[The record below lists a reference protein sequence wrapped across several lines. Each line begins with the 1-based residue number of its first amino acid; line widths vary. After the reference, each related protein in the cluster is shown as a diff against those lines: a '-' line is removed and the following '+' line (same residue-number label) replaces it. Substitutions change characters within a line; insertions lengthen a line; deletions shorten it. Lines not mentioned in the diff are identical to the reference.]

1 VQMHPLLQKSTVSS
15 EELEELLKDRDTN
28 KVEFVLVDVREE
40 MEYGMGHIKGVDFL
54 KPTSSFHTW
63 TQELLEQTREK
74 VLILTCRTDNRSG
87 QVQAI
92 FKSNGH
98 PRVINHSGGIVSY
111 RGEIE
116 KGL

>member
-1 VQMHPLLQKSTVSS
+1 
-15 EELEELLKDRDTN
+15 
-28 KVEFVLVDVREE
+28 
-40 MEYGMGHIKGVDFL
+40 
-54 KPTSSFHTW
+54 
-63 TQELLEQTREK
+63 LLEQTREK